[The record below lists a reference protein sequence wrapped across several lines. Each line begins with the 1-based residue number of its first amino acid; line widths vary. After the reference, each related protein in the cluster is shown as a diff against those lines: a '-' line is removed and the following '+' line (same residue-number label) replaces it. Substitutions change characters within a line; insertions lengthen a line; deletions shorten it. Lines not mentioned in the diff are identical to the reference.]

1 MKSLK
6 VIQVLFKIARII
18 ALIAFIL
25 CIIGASGC
33 AIAIIVLNVMRD
45 VVIQNGQTFT
55 ELLASKGVDINAIVT
70 YVVFGMVICGANIFF
85 AKYSELYF
93 LREIKEGTPFTRA
106 MVKDMR
112 KYGLVYIIAS
122 LAATVVISTAY
133 AITTIFIKSLD
144 KYDYSYHVGSIIYGL
159 FFIILSVFCEYSVEK
174 DEEIKKLSSNEENEN
189 KEE

>member
-25 CIIGASGC
+25 CIIGAAGC
-33 AIAIIVLNVMRD
+33 AIAIIVLSIMKD
-45 VVIQNGQTFT
+45 MVIVDGLTFA
-55 ELLASKGVDINAIVT
+55 EYLASKGVEFGAVIT
-70 YVVFGMVICGANIFF
+70 YVIFGMVTCGFNIFL
-85 AKYSELYF
+85 AKYSELFF
-93 LREIKEGTPFTRA
+93 LRELKQGTPFTKD

-112 KYGLVYIIAS
+112 KYGLVYIIVS
-122 LAATVVISTAY
+122 LAATVVLVVAYGITA
-133 AITTIFIKSLD
+133 IFIKSLG

-159 FFIILSVFCEYSVEK
+159 FFIILSLFCDYGAER
-174 DEEIKKLSSNEENEN
+174 DEELANNTPQEIDN